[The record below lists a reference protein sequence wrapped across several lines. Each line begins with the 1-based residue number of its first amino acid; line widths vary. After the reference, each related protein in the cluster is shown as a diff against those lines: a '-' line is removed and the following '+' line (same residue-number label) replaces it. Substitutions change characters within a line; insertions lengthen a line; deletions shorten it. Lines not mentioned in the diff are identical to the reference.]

1 MRKSL
6 GWLIRVGLILL
17 TVLVALAALPRLEA
31 NQANGPALLARD
43 KLIQQV
49 GQLIMVGFVGTNPAS
64 PGFRRVIDDLEK
76 GVIGGVLF
84 LGENITS
91 RSELEAMVQEVRHC
105 PCSFIPLIAIDEEG
119 GQVERL
125 GEEFGFPHIQSAA
138 EIGRGSEENAKR
150 QYKML
155 AQKLFDIGF
164 NINFAP
170 VVDLNKNPDN
180 PIIGSRD
187 RSFSRDPLMVAKFAR
202 IFIMEHRALSI
213 LTTPKHFPGHGS
225 SSTNTHLTVADVGSS
240 WSEDELI
247 PYQRLLA
254 AGLVDTI
261 MVGHLINERKWGGV
275 ATQAGST
282 AISHLLRRQ
291 LKFDGVVISDD
302 LTMDAVSPDKNNF
315 AAVVG
320 SSFNAGVDI
329 ALIAHPVRNE
339 DDDSGFYFNSSTVD
353 AITAGKIPLHS
364 IEHSWQRVTS
374 LKAKL
379 KNSGSPILPRN

>member
-6 GWLIRVGLILL
+6 AWPIRVGLILFA
-17 TVLVALAALPRLEA
+17 VFVALAALPRLEA
-31 NQANGPALLARD
+31 NQMKGPAPLARD

-91 RSELEAMVQEVRHC
+91 RSELEAMVQEMKHC
-105 PCSFIPLIAIDEEG
+105 ACSSIPLIAIDEEG
-119 GQVERL
+119 GTVERL
-125 GEEFGFPHIQSAA
+125 GGELGFPHIQSAA
-138 EIGRGSEENAKR
+138 EIGRGDEENAKR

-180 PIIGSRD
+180 PVIGSRD
-187 RSFSRDPLMVAKFAR
+187 RSFSRDPLVVAKFAR
-202 IFIMEHRALSI
+202 IFIAAHHALGI
-213 LTTPKHFPGHGS
+213 LTTLKHFPGHGS
-225 SSTNTHLTVADVGSS
+225 SSTDTHLTATDVGSS

-254 AGLVDTI
+254 ARLVDTI
-261 MVGHLINERKWGGV
+261 MVGHLINQRKWGGV

-282 AISHLLRRQ
+282 AISHLLRRE

-302 LTMDAVSPDKNNF
+302 LTMDAVNPNKNNF
-315 AAVVG
+315 AAVLD
-320 SSFNAGVDI
+320 SSIDAGIDI
-329 ALIAHPVRNE
+329 ALIAHPVRDE
-339 DDDSGFYFNSSTVD
+339 DDNSGLYFNSSTVD
-353 AITAGKIPLHS
+353 AVAAGKIALRS
-364 IEHSWQRVTS
+364 IEHSWRRVTS

-379 KNSGSPILPRN
+379 KNSGSPILLRN